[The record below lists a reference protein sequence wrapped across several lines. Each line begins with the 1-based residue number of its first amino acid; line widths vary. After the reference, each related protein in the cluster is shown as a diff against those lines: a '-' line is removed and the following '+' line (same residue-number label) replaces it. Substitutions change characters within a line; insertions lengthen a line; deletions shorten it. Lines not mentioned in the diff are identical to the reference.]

1 MGIYGTYWEHMQWRF
16 MNLIYLLNQS
26 LSDPYVVF

>member
-1 MGIYGTYWEHMQWRF
+1 MGIYGTYWEHMQWNF
-16 MNLIYLLNQS
+16 MNIICLLNQS